1 MRKNLLF
8 ISLLVNVLFAIG
20 LFLALQRLGGWR
32 YAWYRFQH
40 DEAGLYHHRQQLFE
54 QLPAQPGAIIFLGDS
69 QTEQCE
75 WRELLG
81 PELLILNRG
90 IVGDHVDGVASRL
103 DEVLRHEPKQ
113 IFLLVGVNDLLFG
126 KSATDIEI
134 RYREIVEKIIAR
146 LPATQLILESILP
159 VNNTVKNV
167 GIQNA
172 QIQAL
177 NACIARI
184 AQDHNLP
191 FLNICGP
198 LADADGNLSPL
209 YTEDGIHL
217 NGAGYLVWK
226 QQLVVFFNK

>member
-8 ISLLVNVLFAIG
+8 ISLLVNLLFILGCA
-20 LFLALQRLGGWR
+20 LALHRLGGWH

-40 DEAGLYHHRQQLFE
+40 DEAGLYHHRQQLFG

-81 PELLILNRG
+81 PNLPILNRG
-90 IVGDHVDGVASRL
+90 IVGDHVDGVAGRL
-103 DEVLRHEPKQ
+103 DEVLRHKPKQ

-126 KSATDIEI
+126 KSVDDLEI

-146 LPATQLILESILP
+146 VPATKIILESILP
-159 VNNTVKNV
+159 VNNSVKNL
-167 GIQNA
+167 GLQNA

-177 NACIARI
+177 NARITRI
-184 AQDHNLP
+184 AQDHALP
-191 FLNICGP
+191 FVDVYSALTDENG
-198 LADADGNLSPL
+198 DLSPL

-217 NGAGYLVWK
+217 NAAGYMVWK
-226 QQLVVFFNK
+226 RELMPFFE